1 MCVAR
6 VLILLAARKS
16 YDFSPGVGKTTCLSE
31 NVFETFGRPFSLASA
46 IQYKQLLRT
55 PAALVIARR
64 SVVSAGSRSLTST
77 TCICST
83 LLYQRYLGFGKGA
96 SSKSALPKRFCLGTR
111 MLADFL
117 RSVVEGPPSRIFYQ
131 HGGVGK
137 IPRVGLGGAA
147 RCQ

>member
-1 MCVAR
+1 MKIWGTWQLICGHCHSETRNLNGAAQMNNLQPLVCVAR

-46 IQYKQLLRT
+46 IQYNQLLRT
-55 PAALVIARR
+55 PAALVIPRR

-111 MLADFL
+111 MLADF
-117 RSVVEGPPSRIFYQ
+117 
-131 HGGVGK
+131 
-137 IPRVGLGGAA
+137 
-147 RCQ
+147 